1 MNGVSQDLKLA
12 IAVHRAGAMPSL
24 MPNNLEKDVKLFKKL
39 TGNTNL
45 VISVS
50 EIDLYNNNFVDNLID
65 LKITFVE
72 LLRDDIDSVEKL
84 NSIQPLSENWYNC
97 TFLKNLER
105 LKSNNIK
112 IMRRCFKRPIET
124 FDLIDAV
131 CIKGKESAG
140 FSSDIS
146 IEQLLQEQKE
156 KTPDAKLI
164 TYGGIAGPDDVKKY
178 LDLGADAVG
187 VGTLFA
193 ASVESCIDIKTKQL
207 MVSKTK
213 KDLTLFQDT
222 KQNAMVIEPLDSDD
236 DFNRHKS
243 LDLGIRGIGGHI
255 YAGYSINGV
264 TEIRTVKQTVD
275 YLVTKIK

>member
-72 LLRDDIDSVEKL
+72 LMRDDIDSVEKL
-84 NSIQPLSENWYNC
+84 NSIKPLSENWYNC

-112 IMRRCFKRPIET
+112 IMRRCFKQPIET

-146 IEQLLQEQKE
+146 VEQLLQEQKA